1 MASTGS
7 PASPPAPG
15 LVPSAPPPPPPLAEA
30 FVESSRA
37 DGARPAT
44 FEQLAA
50 LPDER
55 VDVALGAAL
64 MARDA
69 YATLD
74 VGRLIARF
82 DELAAPLATA
92 VDFASLSP
100 AGQADALSAYLYA
113 QVGFRGNEQDY
124 YDPKNSLLP
133 DVLERRLGIPI
144 TLALVYCEVARR
156 VGVRARGVSFPGHF
170 LVRVDQP
177 ARDDAPVAVDP
188 FFGGRRLD
196 DGALQRLLER
206 ASPQQRYAQS
216 EHLAPAST
224 RTMLVR
230 MLINLK
236 WIYATRG
243 DFARALL
250 ALDRIICLTPDS
262 VPALRER
269 GMLAARLGAVEAA
282 RADLSRLLELVPQAP
297 DANTIRQRLEELR
310 AKASILN

>member
-1 MASTGS
+1 M
-7 PASPPAPG
+7 
-15 LVPSAPPPPPPLAEA
+15 
-30 FVESSRA
+30 
-37 DGARPAT
+37 
-44 FEQLAA
+44 
-50 LPDER
+50 LPDDR
-55 VDVALGAAL
+55 IDVALGAAL

-69 YATLD
+69 YGTLD
-74 VGRLIARF
+74 VTRLLARF
-82 DELAAPLATA
+82 DEMATPLAAGGGLA
-92 VDFASLSP
+92 SRPP
-100 AGQADALSAYLYA
+100 AAQADAISTYLYGEL
-113 QVGFRGNEQDY
+113 GFRGNEQDY

-133 DVLERRLGIPI
+133 DVLERKLGIPI

-156 VGVRARGVSFPGHF
+156 LGVRARGVSFPGHF
-170 LVRVDQP
+170 LVRID
-177 ARDDAPVAVDP
+177 AAGRDDSPVAVDP

-196 DGALQRLLER
+196 EPALQRLLER
-206 ASPQQRYAQS
+206 ASPSQRYSEA
-216 EHLAPAST
+216 EHLAPAPT

-297 DANTIRQRLEELR
+297 DAATIRQRLEELR

>member
-1 MASTGS
+1 M
-7 PASPPAPG
+7 P
-15 LVPSAPPPPPPLAEA
+15 LAPP
-30 FVESSRA
+30 SS
-37 DGARPAT
+37 GARPST
-44 FEQLAA
+44 FEQLAV
-50 LPDER
+50 LPDDR
-55 VDVALGAAL
+55 IDVAHGAAL

-69 YATLD
+69 YAGLD
-74 VGRLIARF
+74 VDRLIARF
-82 DELAAPLATA
+82 DELAAPLAADGGLTTLA
-92 VDFASLSP
+92 P
-100 AGQADALSAYLYA
+100 AAQADALSAYLYA

-124 YDPKNSLLP
+124 YDPRNSLLP
-133 DVLERRLGIPI
+133 DVLERKLGIPI

-170 LVRVDQP
+170 LVRVDS
-177 ARDDAPVAVDP
+177 AGRDDAPVAVDP

-196 DGALQRLLER
+196 DSALQRLLER
-206 ASPQQRYAQS
+206 ASPQARYSAA
-216 EHLAPAST
+216 EHLAPASP

-236 WIYATRG
+236 WIHATRG

-297 DANTIRQRLEELR
+297 DAASIRQRLEELR
-310 AKASILN
+310 AKQSILN

>member
-7 PASPPAPG
+7 PAPPPG
-15 LVPSAPPPPPPLAEA
+15 PALVPSAPPPSLAEA
-30 FVESSRA
+30 FVEPASA
-37 DGARPAT
+37 AVERPAT

-50 LPDER
+50 LSDER
-55 VDVALGAAL
+55 IDVALGAAI

-74 VGRLIARF
+74 VGRLLARF
-82 DELAAPLATA
+82 DELAAPLATGA
-92 VDFASLSP
+92 DLASLPP
-100 AGQADALSAYLYA
+100 AAQADALSAYLYA
-113 QVGFRGNEQDY
+113 QLGFRGNEQDY
-124 YDPKNSLLP
+124 YDPRNSLLP

-170 LVRVDQP
+170 LVRVDP
-177 ARDDAPVAVDP
+177 PGRDDAPVAVDP

-196 DGALQRLLER
+196 ESALQRLLER
-206 ASPQQRYAQS
+206 ASPQQRYAPG
-216 EHLAPAST
+216 EHLAPASA

-297 DANTIRQRLEELR
+297 DANTIRQRLEERR